1 MKIWSWLLVFV
12 LACFVTA
19 DVAFAKGKGGKEGKG
34 KKAKQSI
41 ESLFQECDKD
51 KDGKL
56 SATEFAELKA
66 AQAKQQ
72 AKQAFKKADTNG
84 DGFLTLD
91 EVQAGS
97 HKKGGKKRAS

>member
-1 MKIWSWLLVFV
+1 MKIWSCLLVFV

-19 DVAFAKGKGGKEGKG
+19 DMAFAKGKGGKG

-41 ESLFQECDKD
+41 ESLFQEFDKD

-56 SATEFAELKA
+56 STAEFAELKA

-72 AKQAFKKADTNG
+72 AKRAFKKADSNG
-84 DGFLTLD
+84 DGFLSLD
-91 EVQAGS
+91 ELKAGTQ
-97 HKKGGKKRAS
+97 KKGGKKRAS